1 MCYDCGTVESM
12 REVTKKG
19 EGTGLGAVAGGI
31 GGLILGHQIGN
42 GAGNKVA
49 TVLGAAGGAFAGNAI
64 EKNARTTKSYEVG
77 VLMEDGSRR
86 TVTLASAPT
95 WRAGDHVRVVNGGI
109 EPDHR

>member
-1 MCYDCGTVESM
+1 MPPD
-12 REVTKKG
+12 
-19 EGTGLGAVAGGI
+19 A
-31 GGLILGHQIGN
+31 
-42 GAGNKVA
+42 AGNPIAVNAAGALPGATQFVFPGQNNGA

-95 WRAGDHVRVVNGGI
+95 WRAGDHVRVVNGSI